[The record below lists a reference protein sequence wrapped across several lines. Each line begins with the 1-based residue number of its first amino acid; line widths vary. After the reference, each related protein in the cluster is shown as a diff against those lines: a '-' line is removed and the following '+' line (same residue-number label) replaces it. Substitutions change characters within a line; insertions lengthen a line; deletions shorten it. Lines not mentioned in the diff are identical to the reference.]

1 MAIAGLWFGIFANL
15 QLLTT
20 LVPSD
25 FGKSLVLLVGP
36 VCLILISPYAG
47 KVIDRS
53 SHQKILTWSGHA
65 QLICSLVLLAAFLM
79 QSVILIIAG
88 LVVLHVSNA
97 FYTPAIKSVIPSIVP
112 KEQLLAANSMY
123 LNTTTMARITITG
136 ITGIALAFVPLW
148 GIYLS
153 MIGCYLVMN
162 GIRYFI
168 KIGERSTPIH
178 KHKKVSFL
186 EVFQLLRTERSL
198 IILLI
203 NIALIYLF
211 LGGSNL
217 IILEFSLLYDNHAV
231 QGFLYGV
238 EGVALL
244 IAGVVVRRSFGKSNT
259 LKRNTLFVL
268 GSAIAV
274 FCIYGGTKWLW
285 IAFAGYAMYGFIAG
299 CWFPS
304 YSTLSQLT
312 VPESIRGRFFAFQEM
327 WNRIMQQLA
336 LVYTG
341 IMFDWVGLGKHLLF
355 TSIIIFSGAAL
366 VLGYLFMNL
375 NKKPACTTS
384 ING

>member
-1 MAIAGLWFGIFANL
+1 MLIL
-15 QLLTT
+15 
-20 LVPSD
+20 SD

-53 SHQKILTWSGHA
+53 SHQKILTYSGYA
-65 QLICSLVLLAAFLM
+65 QFICSLVLLTAFWM
-79 QSVILIIAG
+79 KSVFLIIVG
-88 LVVLHVSNA
+88 LIVLHVSNA
-97 FYTPAIKSVIPSIVP
+97 FYTPAIKSIIPSIVS
-112 KEQLLAANSMY
+112 KDQLLAANSMY
-123 LNTTTMARITITG
+123 MSTTTLARMTITG
-136 ITGIALAFVPLW
+136 IAGIALLIVPLW
-148 GIYLS
+148 GIYFA

-162 GIRYFI
+162 GVRYFI
-168 KIGERSTPIH
+168 NIGERSIPIP
-178 KHKKVSFL
+178 KHQKVSFL

-203 NIALIYLF
+203 NITLIYLF

-217 IILEFSLLYDNHAV
+217 IILEFSLLFDNPAV

-244 IAGVVVRRSFGKSNT
+244 LAGSIVKRFFAKSNT
-259 LKRNTLFVL
+259 LKQNTIFVM
-268 GSAIAV
+268 GSAVAV
-274 FCIYGGTKWLW
+274 FTLYLGTDRLW

-312 VPESIRGRFFAFQEM
+312 VPESMRGRFFAFQEM
-327 WNRIMQQLA
+327 WSRIMQQLA

-341 IMFDWVGLGKHLLF
+341 IMFDWVGVGKHLF
-355 TSIIIFSGAAL
+355 ITSIIIFSGAVL
-366 VLGYLFMNL
+366 VSGYLFIKF